1 VKIPSE
7 IKPPYKKWNPACWKN
22 KNGSFK
28 RPKSKIDYMKFF
40 TNAQKENIEKAK
52 ETVYTKLRMPNIL
65 E

>member
-1 VKIPSE
+1 MESCVLEKQT
-7 IKPPYKKWNPACWKN
+7 
-22 KNGSFK
+22 GSFK

-52 ETVYTKLRMPNIL
+52 ETVYTKLRI